1 MGRRE
6 ERSIGGQGVT
16 QENMWERR
24 NAERMRVERG
34 TKGVGVDIRGAG

>member
-1 MGRRE
+1 VGRRE

-16 QENMWERR
+16 RGNMWERR
-24 NAERMRVERG
+24 NAERMRVGKG